1 MKIILAD
8 LKAHLRFAPLSLT
21 RPIGDIRVGMF
32 TNFERWTILL
42 PEDEIGFHTE
52 SYLSDEFEQLE
63 NGVIVNACVIPNE
76 DFVAAVVHLE
86 NDCRLVL
93 NEITLAIHGNGDN
106 AITFKG
112 ETPII
117 VNQRWDLLSVNE
129 AAIIHDISLIKESVS
144 FQKIPKSITVI
155 GSKDDIYIEEG
166 ASLEACTL
174 NTTEGPIYISNG
186 AEIMEGS
193 CIRGPFVMCENSVV
207 KMGAKIY
214 GATTIGPSCKVGG
227 ELSNVIFQ
235 GFSNKGHDGFL
246 GNSYIGEWCNL
257 GADTNVSNLKNNY
270 DSVSSYCYEQ
280 KEEVNTGLQFLG
292 LFMGD
297 HSKTGIN
304 SMFTTGAVV
313 GVSCNLYGA
322 GFFPKH
328 TLSFSWGEPNALE
341 PFRIEKALEYANKM
355 MDRRSE
361 ELSAAEENILVH
373 LKDLYGLNNH

>member
-8 LKAHLRFAPLSLT
+8 FEAHLRFAPLSLT
-21 RPIGDIRVGMF
+21 RPIGDIRVGLF
-32 TNFERWTILL
+32 TNLERWSILL
-42 PEDEIGFHTE
+42 PEDHIGFQSE
-52 SYLSDEFEQLE
+52 SYLSDEYEMLSD
-63 NGVIVNACVIPNE
+63 GKIINACIIPNT
-76 DFVAAVVHLE
+76 DFVASLVHLE
-86 NDCRLVL
+86 ENCRLML
-93 NEITLAIHGNGDN
+93 GENTM
-106 AITFKG
+106 AITGTGKNIVNFKG
-112 ETPII
+112 EVPII
-117 VNQRWDLLSVNE
+117 INHRWELLSVNA
-129 AAIIHDISLIKESVS
+129 AAISNDISLIKESIS
-144 FQKIPKSITVI
+144 YQKIPKDVVVI
-155 GSKDDIYIEEG
+155 GSKDAIYIEEG
-166 ASLEACTL
+166 AIVSSCTL
-174 NTTEGPIYISNG
+174 NTNEGPIYISKG
-186 AEIMEGS
+186 AEVMEGS
-193 CIRGPFVMCENSVV
+193 LIRGPFALCENAVV

-214 GATTIGPSCKVGG
+214 GATTIGPFCKVGG

-235 GFSNKGHDGFL
+235 SYSNKGHDGFL

-304 SMFTTGAVV
+304 SMFNTGSVV

-341 PFRIEKALEYANKM
+341 PFRIEKSLEYANKM

-361 ELSAAEENILVH
+361 QLSAEEENILVH
-373 LKDLYGLNNH
+373 LKDTYGLK

>member
-8 LKAHLRFAPLSLT
+8 LKAHLKFAPLSLT

-93 NEITLAIHGNGDN
+93 NEITLAMHGNGDN
-106 AITFKG
+106 VITFTG
-112 ETPII
+112 ETPLI

-155 GSKDDIYIEEG
+155 GSKDAIYIEEG
-166 ASLEACTL
+166 AIVTFCTL
-174 NTTEGPIYISNG
+174 NTNEGPIYISKG
-186 AEIMEGS
+186 AEVMEGS
-193 CIRGPFVMCENSVV
+193 CIRGPFVMCEKSVV

-214 GATTIGPSCKVGG
+214 GATTIGPFCKVGG

-235 GFSNKGHDGFL
+235 SYSNKGHDGFL

-270 DSVSSYCYEQ
+270 NSVSSYCYEQ
-280 KEEVNTGLQFLG
+280 KVEVNTSLQFLG

-304 SMFTTGAVV
+304 TMFNTGSVV

-361 ELSAAEENILVH
+361 ELSAEEENILVH
-373 LKDLYGLNNH
+373 LKDTYGLK

>member
-8 LKAHLRFAPLSLT
+8 FEAHLRFAPLSLT
-21 RPIGDIRVGMF
+21 RPIGDIRVGLF
-32 TNFERWTILL
+32 TNLERWSILL
-42 PEDEIGFHTE
+42 PEDHIGFQSE
-52 SYLSDEFEQLE
+52 SYLSDEYEML
-63 NGVIVNACVIPNE
+63 NDGKIINACIIPNT
-76 DFVAAVVHLE
+76 DFVASLVHLE
-86 NDCRLVL
+86 DNCRLML
-93 NEITLAIHGNGDN
+93 GENTM
-106 AITFKG
+106 AITGTGKNIVNFKG
-112 ETPII
+112 EVPII
-117 VNQRWDLLSVNE
+117 INHRWELLSVNA
-129 AAIIHDISLIKESVS
+129 AAISNDISLIKESIS
-144 FQKIPKSITVI
+144 YQKIPKDVVVI
-155 GSKDDIYIEEG
+155 GSKDAIYIEEG
-166 ASLEACTL
+166 AIVSSCTL
-174 NTTEGPIYISNG
+174 NTNEGPIYISKG
-186 AEIMEGS
+186 AEVMEGS
-193 CIRGPFVMCENSVV
+193 LIRGPFALCENAVV

-214 GATTIGPSCKVGG
+214 GATTIGPFCKVGG

-235 GFSNKGHDGFL
+235 SYSNKGHDGFL

-280 KEEVNTGLQFLG
+280 KEEINTGLQFLG

-341 PFRIEKALEYANKM
+341 PFRIEKSLEYANKM

-361 ELSAAEENILVH
+361 ELSAEEENILVH

>member
-93 NEITLAIHGNGDN
+93 NDITLAIQGNGDN
-106 AITFKG
+106 AISFTG
-112 ETPII
+112 ETPLI
-117 VNQRWDLLSVNE
+117 VNQRWDLLSVND
-129 AAIIHDISLIKESVS
+129 AAILHDISLIKESVS
-144 FQKIPKSITVI
+144 FQEIPKSITVI
-155 GSKDDIYIEEG
+155 GSKDAIYIEEG

-193 CIRGPFVMCENSVV
+193 NIRGPFVMCENSVV

-270 DSVSSYCYEQ
+270 GSVSTYCYE
-280 KEEVNTGLQFLG
+280 KEEQVKTDRQFLG

-304 SMFTTGAVV
+304 TMFNTGSVV

-322 GFFPKH
+322 GFFPKN
-328 TLSFSWGEPNALE
+328 TPSFSWGEPNSLV
-341 PFRIEKALEYANKM
+341 PFRIEKATEYANRM
-355 MDRRSE
+355 MERRSE
-361 ELSAAEENILVH
+361 KLSESEENILAH
-373 LKDLYGLNNH
+373 LKDTYGIK

>member
-86 NDCRLVL
+86 NNYRLVL

-270 DSVSSYCYEQ
+270 GSVSTYCYE
-280 KEEVNTGLQFLG
+280 KEEQVNTDRQFLG

-304 SMFTTGAVV
+304 TMFNTGSVV

-361 ELSAAEENILVH
+361 ELSAEEENILVH
-373 LKDLYGLNNH
+373 LKDVYGLNNH

>member
-8 LKAHLRFAPLSLT
+8 LNAHLRFAPLSLT

-42 PEDEIGFHTE
+42 PEYEIGFHTE

-93 NEITLAIHGNGDN
+93 NGITLAMHGNGDN
-106 AITFKG
+106 AITFTG
-112 ETPII
+112 ETPLI
-117 VNQRWDLLSVNE
+117 VHQRWDLLSVNE
-129 AAIIHDISLIKESVS
+129 AAILHDISLIKESVS

-193 CIRGPFVMCENSVV
+193 NIRGPFVMCENSVV

-227 ELSNVIFQ
+227 EVSNVIFQ

-270 DSVSSYCYEQ
+270 GAVSTYCYEKDEQ
-280 KEEVNTGLQFLG
+280 VKTDRQFLG

-304 SMFTTGAVV
+304 TMFNTGSVV

-322 GFFPKH
+322 GFFPKN
-328 TLSFSWGEPNALE
+328 TPSFSWGEPNSLV
-341 PFRIEKALEYANKM
+341 PFRIEKATEYANRM
-355 MDRRSE
+355 MERREEKLSE
-361 ELSAAEENILVH
+361 SEENILVH
-373 LKDLYGLNNH
+373 LKDTYGLK